1 MKKPRKVPLRKCIVT
16 NEQLEKQDLMR
27 IVKNKQNEVFVD
39 ETGKAHGRGAYLK
52 RDLKVI
58 EKAEKK
64 NIIAKHFRIE
74 VDQSIYQ
81 ALKDTING

>member
-74 VDQSIYQ
+74 VDQKIYQ